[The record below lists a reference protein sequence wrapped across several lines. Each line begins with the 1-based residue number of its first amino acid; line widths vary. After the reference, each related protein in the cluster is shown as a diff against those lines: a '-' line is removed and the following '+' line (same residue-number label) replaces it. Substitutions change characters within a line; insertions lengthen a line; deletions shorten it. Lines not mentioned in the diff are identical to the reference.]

1 MSEHVMIDLE
11 TLGTEPNSVI
21 LSLGAVKFD
30 RNKIYE
36 DDGLYLQ
43 MRWQDQLD
51 SGGIVTEG
59 TIRFWL
65 GQPRA
70 ARDVILNKS
79 GLKKPDAA
87 LQELNAWFKKHIK
100 RPKDCG
106 VWAKGPGF
114 DLALLGDLYR
124 RQGQGKPPW
133 PYWSERCVRTALMM
147 DAAYKVP
154 RPKEMIEHHA
164 FYDAVYQAM
173 QVRRFLVCCEGPAP
187 KNDDLLT

>member
-79 GLKKPDAA
+79 GAEETRCSSSRTQCLVQKAYQKTERLRSLGKRTWLRSCAA
-87 LQELNAWFKKHIK
+87 
-100 RPKDCG
+100 R
-106 VWAKGPGF
+106 
-114 DLALLGDLYR
+114 
-124 RQGQGKPPW
+124 
-133 PYWSERCVRTALMM
+133 
-147 DAAYKVP
+147 
-154 RPKEMIEHHA
+154 
-164 FYDAVYQAM
+164 
-173 QVRRFLVCCEGPAP
+173 
-187 KNDDLLT
+187 